1 MIQKLTIKNFIL
13 INEVSLDFKPG
24 FSVFTGETGAG
35 KSILIDAIGIL
46 LGDRFL
52 SESIGKESSK
62 SSIEGIFS
70 VERETISTWLNENGI
85 DSQHEITITREVD
98 KDGKSSSKL
107 NGKSISVGLLKELG
121 NMMIDI
127 HNQHDTQ
134 YLLNTKYH
142 LGLLDRFVNE
152 KILLGDVKNAY
163 HQYDSIRKDILN
175 KKSSTLNADDLEFLS
190 FQINEIEASNLIE
203 GEDLELEQKHREM
216 MAFEKIATHLGSALM
231 LLDETDGVSE
241 KLYEAIR
248 ELRIITES
256 ERIIETT
263 NSINSLYY
271 ELTDKIADLN
281 QSKSLLN
288 FDEENINAIQERL
301 FLISKL
307 KKKYGH
313 TISDIQSKKHEF
325 EDRVALIN
333 NREAILAALMVKEKE
348 AYEIYKQLADQ
359 ISSIRKNKALE
370 LESLV
375 LNECRD
381 LYLDKAQF
389 RIVFSEGSDTNT
401 GYDEVEFLISM
412 NPGEM
417 LKPLVKVASGGE
429 LSRLMLGLKVIFNA
443 LQQIETVIFDE
454 IDSGVS
460 GRVATAIGQ
469 KMHKIAKNS
478 QVFSVT
484 HLGQVAA
491 CANQHY
497 LVSKAQ
503 NDSSTSTFISQ
514 LNYDQRIDE
523 LSLIS
528 TGTSSD
534 HSKSAAKELL
544 DTLQAQVN
552 AQ

>member
-13 INEVSLDFKPG
+13 INEVTLDFKPG

-52 SESIGKESSK
+52 SESVGNESSK
-62 SSIEGIFS
+62 SSIEGIFTLD
-70 VERETISTWLNENGI
+70 REIILNWLSENGI
-85 DSQHEITITREVD
+85 ESNREIIIYREVD
-98 KDGKSSSKL
+98 KEGKSSSKL

-121 NMMIDI
+121 TMMIDI

-152 KILLGDVKNAY
+152 KEILGNVKVAY
-163 HQYDSIRKDILN
+163 QKYDSIRKDIQN

-190 FQINEIEASNLIE
+190 FQISEIEASNLIE
-203 GEDLELEQKHREM
+203 GEDLELEQKHKEM
-216 MAFEKIATHLGSALM
+216 MAFEKIASHLGSALM

-256 ERIIETT
+256 DRIIETT

-288 FDEENINAIQERL
+288 FDEENVNAIQERL

-313 TISDIQSKKHEF
+313 SISEIYIKKHEL

-333 NREAILAALMVKEKE
+333 NREAILNALMIQEKE
-348 AYEIYKQLADQ
+348 AYSVYKQLADQ
-359 ISSIRKNKALE
+359 ISSIRKIKAKV

-375 LNECRD
+375 LSECRD

-389 RIVFSEGSDTNT
+389 KIVFNEGSDTSV

-429 LSRLMLGLKVIFNA
+429 LSRLMLGLKVIFNG

-469 KMHKIAKNS
+469 KMHKISKNS

-503 NDSSTSTFISQ
+503 NDASTSSSISH
-514 LNYDQRIDE
+514 LNYEQRINE

-534 HSKSAAKELL
+534 HSKSAARELL

>member
-13 INEVSLDFKPG
+13 INEVTLDFKPG

-52 SESIGKESSK
+52 SESVGNESSK
-62 SSIEGIFS
+62 SSIEGIFTLD
-70 VERETISTWLNENGI
+70 REIILNWLNENGI
-85 DSQHEITITREVD
+85 ESNREISIYREVD
-98 KDGKSSSKL
+98 KEGKSSSKL

-121 NMMIDI
+121 TMMIDI

-152 KILLGDVKNAY
+152 KELLGNVKAAY
-163 HQYDSIRKDILN
+163 QKYDSIRKDIQN

-190 FQINEIEASNLIE
+190 FQISEIEASNLIE
-203 GEDLELEQKHREM
+203 GEDLELEQKHKEM
-216 MAFEKIATHLGSALM
+216 MAFEKIASHLGSALM

-256 ERIIETT
+256 DRIIETT

-288 FDEENINAIQERL
+288 FDEENVNAIQERL

-313 TISDIQSKKHEF
+313 SISEIYIKKHEL

-333 NREAILAALMVKEKE
+333 NREAILNALMVQEKE
-348 AYEIYKQLADQ
+348 AYSVYKQLADQ
-359 ISSIRKNKALE
+359 ISSIRKIKAKE

-375 LNECRD
+375 LSECRD

-389 RIVFSEGSDTNT
+389 KIVFSEGSDTSA

-429 LSRLMLGLKVIFNA
+429 LSRLMLGLKVIFNG

-469 KMHKIAKNS
+469 KMHKISKNS

-503 NDSSTSTFISQ
+503 NDASTSSSISQ
-514 LNYDQRIDE
+514 LNYEQRIDE

-534 HSKSAAKELL
+534 HSKSAARELL
-544 DTLQAQVN
+544 DTLQAQVI

>member
-13 INEVSLDFKPG
+13 INEVTLDFKPG

-52 SESIGKESSK
+52 SESVGKESTK
-62 SSIEGIFS
+62 SSIEGIFTLD
-70 VERETISTWLNENGI
+70 RENILTWLSENGVEKN
-85 DSQHEITITREVD
+85 HEISIYREVD
-98 KDGKSSSKL
+98 KEGKSSSKL
-107 NGKSISVGLLKELG
+107 NGKPISVALLKELG
-121 NMMIDI
+121 TMMIDI

-152 KILLGDVKNAY
+152 KTLLMEVKNAY
-163 HQYDSIRKDILN
+163 QNYDSIRKDILN
-175 KKSSTLNADDLEFLS
+175 KKSSTLNADDLEFLT
-190 FQINEIEASNLIE
+190 FQINEIESANLIE
-203 GEDLELEQKHREM
+203 GEDLELELKHKEM
-216 MAFEKIATHLGSALM
+216 MAFEKIASHLGSALM

-288 FDEENINAIQERL
+288 FDEDNVNAIQERL

-313 TISDIQSKKHEF
+313 SISDIQSKKHEL

-333 NREAILAALMVKEKE
+333 NREAILAALQIQEKE
-348 AYEIYKQLADQ
+348 AYLFYKRFADE
-359 ISSIRKNKALE
+359 ISSIRKIKATE

-381 LYLDKAQF
+381 LYLDKARF
-389 RIVFSEGSDTNT
+389 RIVFNKGSDTSF

-460 GRVATAIGQ
+460 GRVATSIGQ

-503 NDSSTSTFISQ
+503 NDASTSSSISQ
-514 LNYDQRIDE
+514 LSYEQRIDE

>member
-52 SESIGKESSK
+52 SESVGKESNK
-62 SSIEGIFS
+62 SSIEGVF
-70 VERETISTWLNENGI
+70 TIDKELILNWLKDNGI
-85 DSQHEITITREVD
+85 ETKHEVNIYREVD
-98 KDGKSSSKL
+98 KEGKSSSKL
-107 NGKSISVGLLKELG
+107 NGKTISVGLLKELG
-121 NMMIDI
+121 TMMIDI

-152 KILLGDVKNAY
+152 KDLLAVLKNAF
-163 HQYDSIRKDILN
+163 QKYDSIRKDILN
-175 KKSSTLNADDLEFLS
+175 KKSSTLNEDDLEFLT
-190 FQINEIEASNLIE
+190 FQINEIETSNLIE
-203 GEDLELEQKHREM
+203 GEDLELEQKHKEM
-216 MAFEKIATHLGSALM
+216 MAFEKIASHLGSALM
-231 LLDETDGVSE
+231 LLDETDGVTE

-288 FDEENINAIQERL
+288 FDEDNVNAIQERL

-313 TISDIQSKKHEF
+313 TIADIQSKKHEL

-333 NREAILAALMVKEKE
+333 NREAILDALLIQEKE
-348 AYEIYKQLADQ
+348 AYSLYKVLADQ
-359 ISSIRKNKALE
+359 ISGIRKEKATKLE
-370 LESLV
+370 QLV
-375 LNECRD
+375 LSECRD

-389 RIVFSEGSDTNT
+389 KIDFSEGTDTSN

-503 NDSSTSTFISQ
+503 NDSSTSSSISQ
-514 LNYDQRIDE
+514 LTYEQRIDE

-534 HSKSAAKELL
+534 HSRSAAKELL

-552 AQ
+552 IQ

>member
-52 SESIGKESSK
+52 SESVGKESNK
-62 SSIEGIFS
+62 SSIEGVFTLD
-70 VERETISTWLNENGI
+70 RELILTWLNDNGI
-85 DSQHEITITREVD
+85 ETKREINIYREVD
-98 KDGKSSSKL
+98 KEGKSSSKL
-107 NGKSISVGLLKELG
+107 NGKTISVGLLKELG
-121 NMMIDI
+121 TMMIDI

-152 KILLGDVKNAY
+152 KDLLAELKNAF
-163 HQYDSIRKDILN
+163 QKYDSIRKDILN
-175 KKSSTLNADDLEFLS
+175 KKSSTLNEDDLEFLT
-190 FQINEIEASNLIE
+190 FQINEIETSNLIE
-203 GEDLELEQKHREM
+203 GEDLELEQKHKEM
-216 MAFEKIATHLGSALM
+216 MAFEKIASHLGSALM
-231 LLDETDGVSE
+231 LLDETDGVTE

-288 FDEENINAIQERL
+288 FDEDNVNAIQERL

-313 TISDIQSKKHEF
+313 TIADIQLKKHEL

-333 NREAILAALMVKEKE
+333 NREAILDALLIQEKE
-348 AYEIYKQLADQ
+348 AYALYKVLADQ
-359 ISSIRKNKALE
+359 ISAIRKEKATKLE
-370 LESLV
+370 QLV
-375 LNECRD
+375 LSECRD

-389 RIVFSEGSDTNT
+389 RIDFSEGTDTSN

-503 NDSSTSTFISQ
+503 NDSSTSSSISQ
-514 LNYDQRIDE
+514 LTYEQRIDE

-534 HSKSAAKELL
+534 HSRSASKELL

-552 AQ
+552 TQ

>member
-13 INEVSLDFKPG
+13 INEVTLDFKPG

-46 LGDRFL
+46 LGERFL
-52 SESIGKESSK
+52 SDAVGKDGQK
-62 SSIEGIFS
+62 SSIEGVFS
-70 VERETISTWLNENGI
+70 VQRDHFQNWLSDNGY
-85 DSQHEITITREVD
+85 EMTPTITITREID
-98 KDGKSSSKL
+98 KEGKSSSKL
-107 NGKSISVGLLKELG
+107 NGKNITVGLLKELG
-121 NMMIDI
+121 SKMIDI

-152 KILLGDVKNAY
+152 KTLMADLKAAF
-163 HQYDSIRKDILN
+163 QRYDAIRKDIQT
-175 KKSSTLNADDLEFLS
+175 KKSTALNTDDLEFLS
-190 FQINEIEASNLIE
+190 FQINEIEQANLIE
-203 GEDLELEQKHREM
+203 GEDVDLEQKHKEM
-216 MAFEKIATHLGSALM
+216 MAFEKIATHLGSALT
-231 LLDETDGVSE
+231 LLDESGGVSE
-241 KLYEAIR
+241 KLYDALR
-248 ELRIITES
+248 ELKVITES
-256 ERIIETT
+256 ERIIQTT
-263 NSINSLYY
+263 AEISSLYY

-288 FDEENINAIQERL
+288 FDEDNVNAIQERL

-313 TISDIQSKKHEF
+313 TIKDILDKKLEL

-333 NREAILAALMVKEKE
+333 NRDAILAALEKQEKE
-348 AYEIYKQLADQ
+348 AYGIYRQLADQ
-359 ISSIRKNKALE
+359 VSLQRQTKATE
-370 LESLV
+370 LEGLV
-375 LNECRD
+375 LRECRD
-381 LYLDKAQF
+381 LYLEKAQF
-389 RIVFSEGSDTNT
+389 RIVFNETADSST
-401 GYDEVEFLISM
+401 GYDDIEFLVSM

-429 LSRLMLGLKVIFNA
+429 LSRLMLGLKVIFND

-469 KMHKIAKNS
+469 KMHRIARNS

-491 CANQHY
+491 CAGQHY
-497 LVSKAQ
+497 LVMKAQ
-503 NDSSTSTFISQ
+503 GESSTSTSISL
-514 LNYDQRIDE
+514 LNYEERIQE

-528 TGTSSD
+528 TGTDSDSSRRA
-534 HSKSAAKELL
+534 SKELL
-544 DTLQAQVN
+544 DTLQAQVS
-552 AQ
+552 AL

>member
-52 SESIGKESSK
+52 SESVGKESSR

-70 VERETISTWLNENGI
+70 LEREVIKTWLSENGI
-85 DSQHEITITREVD
+85 DAQHEITITREVD

-121 NMMIDI
+121 TLMIDI

-152 KILLGDVKNAY
+152 KSLLGDIKNAY

-203 GEDLELEQKHREM
+203 GEDFELEQKHKEM
-216 MAFEKIATHLGSALM
+216 MAFEKIATHLGSALT

-263 NSINSLYY
+263 NSINSIYY

-288 FDEENINAIQERL
+288 FDEESVNAIQERL

-313 TISDIQSKKHEF
+313 TISDIHSKKHEL

-333 NREAILAALMVKEKE
+333 NRETILAALMVKEKE

-359 ISSIRKNKALE
+359 ISLIRKDKALE

-375 LNECRD
+375 LGECRD

-389 RIVFSEGSDTNT
+389 RVVFNEGSDTNT

-460 GRVATAIGQ
+460 GRVATSIGQ

-503 NDSSTSTFISQ
+503 NDSSTSTFIAQ
-514 LNYDQRIDE
+514 LNYDQRVDE

-528 TGTSSD
+528 TGTASD

>member
-52 SESIGKESSK
+52 SESVGKESTK
-62 SSIEGIFS
+62 SSIEGVFTLD
-70 VERETISTWLNENGI
+70 RELILTWLNDNGI
-85 DSQHEITITREVD
+85 ETKREINIYREVD

-107 NGKSISVGLLKELG
+107 NGKTISVGLLKELG
-121 NMMIDI
+121 TMMIDI

-152 KILLGDVKNAY
+152 KDLLAVLKNAF
-163 HQYDSIRKDILN
+163 QKYDSIRKDILN
-175 KKSSTLNADDLEFLS
+175 KKSSTLNEDDLEFLT
-190 FQINEIEASNLIE
+190 FQINEIETSNLIE
-203 GEDLELEQKHREM
+203 GEDLELEQKHKEM
-216 MAFEKIATHLGSALM
+216 MAFEKIASHLGSALM
-231 LLDETDGVSE
+231 LLDETDGVTE

-288 FDEENINAIQERL
+288 FDEDNVNAIQERL

-313 TISDIQSKKHEF
+313 TIADIQSKKHEL

-333 NREAILAALMVKEKE
+333 NREAILDALLIQEKE
-348 AYEIYKQLADQ
+348 AYSLYKVLADQ
-359 ISSIRKNKALE
+359 ISGIRKEKATKLE
-370 LESLV
+370 QLV
-375 LNECRD
+375 LSECRD

-389 RIVFSEGSDTNT
+389 KIDFSEGTDTSN

-503 NDSSTSTFISQ
+503 NDSSTSSSISQ
-514 LNYDQRIDE
+514 LTYEQRIDE

-534 HSKSAAKELL
+534 HSRSAAKELL

-552 AQ
+552 IQ

>member
-13 INEVSLDFKPG
+13 INEVSLDFRPG

-52 SESIGKESSK
+52 SESVGKESSK
-62 SSIEGIFS
+62 SSIEGVFS
-70 VERETISTWLNENGI
+70 IDREAISTWLNENGI
-85 DSQHEITITREVD
+85 DAQHGITISREVD
-98 KDGKSSSKL
+98 KDGKSSSRL

-152 KILLGDVKNAY
+152 KNLLGDVKSAY
-163 HQYDSIRKDILN
+163 QKYDSIRKDILN
-175 KKSSTLNADDLEFLS
+175 KKASSLNVDDLEFLS

-203 GEDLELEQKHREM
+203 GEDLDLEQKHKEM
-216 MAFEKIATHLGSALM
+216 MAFEKIATHLGSALT

-288 FDEENINAIQERL
+288 FDEENVNAIQERL

-313 TISDIQSKKHEF
+313 TISDIQSKKHEL

-333 NREAILAALMVKEKE
+333 NRESILAALMVQEKE

-359 ISSIRKNKALE
+359 ISTIRKAKALE

-375 LNECRD
+375 LSECRD

-534 HSKSAAKELL
+534 HSKNAAKELL

>member
-52 SESIGKESSK
+52 SESVGKESSK
-62 SSIEGIFS
+62 SSIEGVFS
-70 VERETISTWLNENGI
+70 VDREAISTWLNENGI
-85 DSQHEITITREVD
+85 DAQHGITISREVD
-98 KDGKSSSKL
+98 KDGKSSSRL

-152 KILLGDVKNAY
+152 KNLLGDVKSAY
-163 HQYDSIRKDILN
+163 QKYDSIRKDILN
-175 KKSSTLNADDLEFLS
+175 KKASSLNVDDLEFLS

-203 GEDLELEQKHREM
+203 GEDQELEQKHKEM
-216 MAFEKIATHLGSALM
+216 MAFEKIATHLGSALT

-288 FDEENINAIQERL
+288 FDEENVNAIQERL

-313 TISDIQSKKHEF
+313 TISDIQSKKHEL

-333 NREAILAALMVKEKE
+333 NRESILAALMVQEKE

-359 ISSIRKNKALE
+359 ISTIRKTKALE

-375 LNECRD
+375 LSECRD

>member
-52 SESIGKESSK
+52 SESVGKESSR

-70 VERETISTWLNENGI
+70 LEREVIKTWLSENGI
-85 DSQHEITITREVD
+85 DAQHEITITREVD

-121 NMMIDI
+121 TLMIDI

-152 KILLGDVKNAY
+152 KSLLGDIKNAY

-203 GEDLELEQKHREM
+203 GEDFELEQKHKEM
-216 MAFEKIATHLGSALM
+216 MAFEKIATHLGSALT

-263 NSINSLYY
+263 NSINSIYY

-288 FDEENINAIQERL
+288 FDEESVNAIQERL

-313 TISDIQSKKHEF
+313 TISDIHSKKHEL

-359 ISSIRKNKALE
+359 ISLIRKDKALE

-375 LNECRD
+375 LGECRD

-389 RIVFSEGSDTNT
+389 RVVFNEGSDTNT

-429 LSRLMLGLKVIFNA
+429 
-443 LQQIETVIFDE
+443 
-454 IDSGVS
+454 
-460 GRVATAIGQ
+460 
-469 KMHKIAKNS
+469 
-478 QVFSVT
+478 
-484 HLGQVAA
+484 
-491 CANQHY
+491 
-497 LVSKAQ
+497 
-503 NDSSTSTFISQ
+503 
-514 LNYDQRIDE
+514 
-523 LSLIS
+523 
-528 TGTSSD
+528 
-534 HSKSAAKELL
+534 
-544 DTLQAQVN
+544 
-552 AQ
+552 

>member
-13 INEVSLDFKPG
+13 INEVSLDFKSG

-52 SESIGKESSK
+52 SDAVGKDGSK
-62 SSIEGIFS
+62 AFIEGIFDIK
-70 VERETISTWLNENGI
+70 RNTIQNWFSANGI
-85 DSQHEITITREVD
+85 ESPKTFTITREID
-98 KDGKSSSKL
+98 KEGKSSSKL
-107 NGKSISVGLLKELG
+107 NGKTISVGLLKELG
-121 NMMIDI
+121 TMMIDI

-134 YLLNTKYH
+134 YLLNPKYH

-152 KILLGDVKNAY
+152 KSLMGEIRTAF
-163 HQYDSIRKDILN
+163 HHYDGIRKDILN
-175 KKSSTLNADDLEFLS
+175 KKNSALNVDELEFLE
-190 FQINEIEASNLIE
+190 FQIKEIDQAQLID
-203 GEDLELEQKHREM
+203 GEDLELERKHKEM
-216 MAFEKIATHLGSALM
+216 MSFEKIVSHLGAALA

-241 KLYEAIR
+241 KLYEAVR
-248 ELRIITES
+248 ELKLISES
-256 ERIIETT
+256 DRIIETT
-263 NSINSLYY
+263 EAINSLYY
-271 ELTDKIADLN
+271 DLTDKIAELN

-288 FDEENINAIQERL
+288 FDEDDINAIQERL

-313 TISDIQSKKHEF
+313 TIADIQAKKHDF
-325 EDRVALIN
+325 EERIAMIN
-333 NREAILAALMVKEKE
+333 HRDDILAALEKKEKE
-348 AYEIYKQLADQ
+348 AYTIYRQLADQ
-359 ISSIRKNKALE
+359 MSLLRQTKATE
-370 LESLV
+370 LEGLV
-375 LNECRD
+375 LRECHD
-381 LYLDKAQF
+381 LYLEKAQF
-389 RIVFSEGSDTNT
+389 KIVFNENSDSST
-401 GYDEVEFLISM
+401 GYDEIEFLVSM

-417 LKPLVKVASGGE
+417 LKPLIKVASGGE
-429 LSRLMLGLKVIFNA
+429 LSRLMLGLKVIFND

-491 CANQHY
+491 CAAQHY

-503 NDSSTSTFISQ
+503 GDNATTTSISL
-514 LNYDQRIDE
+514 LNYEARIQE

-528 TGTSSD
+528 TGTASD
-534 HSKSAAKELL
+534 HSRNAAKELL
-544 DTLQAQVN
+544 DTLQTQV
-552 AQ
+552 ALL

>member
-52 SESIGKESSK
+52 SESVGKESTK
-62 SSIEGIFS
+62 SSIEGVFTLD
-70 VERETISTWLNENGI
+70 RELILTWLNDNGI
-85 DSQHEITITREVD
+85 ETKREINIYREVD

-107 NGKSISVGLLKELG
+107 NGKTISVGLLKELG
-121 NMMIDI
+121 TMMIDI

-152 KILLGDVKNAY
+152 KDLLAELKNAF
-163 HQYDSIRKDILN
+163 QKYDSIRKDILN
-175 KKSSTLNADDLEFLS
+175 KKSSTLNEDDLEFLT
-190 FQINEIEASNLIE
+190 FQINEIETSNLIE
-203 GEDLELEQKHREM
+203 GEDLELEQKHKEM
-216 MAFEKIATHLGSALM
+216 MAFEKIASHLGSALM
-231 LLDETDGVSE
+231 LLDETDGVTE

-288 FDEENINAIQERL
+288 FDEDNVNAIQERL

-313 TISDIQSKKHEF
+313 TIADIQSKKHEL

-333 NREAILAALMVKEKE
+333 NREAILDALLIQEKE
-348 AYEIYKQLADQ
+348 AYSLYKVLADQ
-359 ISSIRKNKALE
+359 ISGIRKEKAKKLE
-370 LESLV
+370 QLV
-375 LNECRD
+375 LSECRD

-389 RIVFSEGSDTNT
+389 RIDFSEGTDTSN

-503 NDSSTSTFISQ
+503 NDSSTSSSISQ
-514 LNYDQRIDE
+514 LTYEQRIDE

-552 AQ
+552 TQ

>member
-52 SESIGKESSK
+52 SESVGKESSR

-70 VERETISTWLNENGI
+70 LEREVIKTWLSENGI
-85 DSQHEITITREVD
+85 DAQHEITITREVD

-121 NMMIDI
+121 TLMIDI

-152 KILLGDVKNAY
+152 KSLLGDIKNAY

-203 GEDLELEQKHREM
+203 GEDFELEQKHKEM
-216 MAFEKIATHLGSALM
+216 MAFEKIATHLGSALT

-263 NSINSLYY
+263 NSINSIYY

-288 FDEENINAIQERL
+288 FDEESVNAIQERL

-313 TISDIQSKKHEF
+313 TISDIHSKKHEL

-359 ISSIRKNKALE
+359 ISLIRKDKALE

-375 LNECRD
+375 LGECRD

-389 RIVFSEGSDTNT
+389 RVVFNEGSDTNT

-460 GRVATAIGQ
+460 GRVATSIGQ

-503 NDSSTSTFISQ
+503 NDSSTSTFIAQ
-514 LNYDQRIDE
+514 LNYDQRVDE

-528 TGTSSD
+528 TGTASD

>member
-52 SESIGKESSK
+52 SESVGKESNK
-62 SSIEGIFS
+62 SSIEGVFTLD
-70 VERETISTWLNENGI
+70 RELILTWLNDNGI
-85 DSQHEITITREVD
+85 ETKREISIYREVD
-98 KDGKSSSKL
+98 KEGKSSSKL
-107 NGKSISVGLLKELG
+107 NGKTISVGLLKELG
-121 NMMIDI
+121 TMMIDI

-152 KILLGDVKNAY
+152 KDLLAELKNAF
-163 HQYDSIRKDILN
+163 QKYDSIRKDILN
-175 KKSSTLNADDLEFLS
+175 KKSSTLNEDDLEFLT
-190 FQINEIEASNLIE
+190 FQINEIETSNLIE
-203 GEDLELEQKHREM
+203 GEDLELEQKHKEM
-216 MAFEKIATHLGSALM
+216 MAFEKIASHLGSALM
-231 LLDETDGVSE
+231 LLDETDGVTE
-241 KLYEAIR
+241 KLYESIR

-271 ELTDKIADLN
+271 ELMDKIADLN

-288 FDEENINAIQERL
+288 FDEDNVNAIQERL

-313 TISDIQSKKHEF
+313 TIADIQLKKHEL

-333 NREAILAALMVKEKE
+333 NREAILDALLIQEKE
-348 AYEIYKQLADQ
+348 AYALYKVLADQ
-359 ISSIRKNKALE
+359 ISAIRKEKATQLE
-370 LESLV
+370 QLV
-375 LNECRD
+375 LSECRD

-389 RIVFSEGSDTNT
+389 RIDFSEGTDTSN

-503 NDSSTSTFISQ
+503 NDSSTSSSISQ
-514 LNYDQRIDE
+514 LTYEQRIDE

-534 HSKSAAKELL
+534 HSRSASKELL

-552 AQ
+552 TQ